1 MRIAAHLVDDPEIQ
15 LTPEEALE
23 RVPPDIRERARHELL
38 AHGEGA
44 PEDLLVTG
52 LGASPGRVSGRVVL
66 SAEAAL
72 DADDDVILVRPE
84 TNPKDVAGMS
94 ASVGVLTT
102 KGGLVSHA
110 AVVARG
116 WGIPAV
122 VGAHDL
128 QPGVTVRAGDLITI
142 DGTSGKVWR
151 GEVAAGDGD
160 PSAELPELARLE
172 AWARA

>member
-1 MRIAAHLVDDPEIQ
+1 M
-15 LTPEEALE
+15 
-23 RVPPDIRERARHELL
+23 
-38 AHGEGA
+38 
-44 PEDLLVTG
+44 
-52 LGASPGRVSGRVVL
+52 L
-66 SAEAAL
+66 SAEEAL

-128 QPGVTVRAGDLITI
+128 QPGVTVRTGDVITI
-142 DGTSGKVWR
+142 DGTSGKIWR

>member
-1 MRIAAHLVDDPEIQ
+1 M
-15 LTPEEALE
+15 
-23 RVPPDIRERARHELL
+23 
-38 AHGEGA
+38 
-44 PEDLLVTG
+44 
-52 LGASPGRVSGRVVL
+52 L

-142 DGTSGKVWR
+142 DGSSGKVWR
-151 GEVAAGDGD
+151 GEVAAGGGD
-160 PSAELPELARLE
+160 LEAELPGAGPARGLGARL
-172 AWARA
+172 ATRRRRSARGRASPAGPRAAPSRRRGSEPDSGLASASSSPPRNASSARSNRPW